1 MKNKI
6 VFRVKGQDVFVSG
19 YPELNGKTGRL
30 LDKDIALF
38 RGNGWRSY
46 ELFFANIVTGKI
58 RQMSDDDG
66 NVLVNDSEIDYELI
80 DKVCLHGAIFA
91 HRKIMVYGEMN
102 SWDLKFKNGI
112 TAIIWTLY
120 PDGQYFADE
129 DGYGAENNREE
140 RVVAI
145 MDTNLNIIEPFRPI
159 EDIGEYLNNLRSR
172 QQAIKV
178 QNAKTNKSYIKKVL
192 DTILNVIKR

>member
-6 VFRVKGQDVFVSG
+6 VFRVKGEDVFVSG
-19 YPELNGKTGRL
+19 YPELSGKTGCL

-58 RQMSDDDG
+58 RQLSDDDG

-80 DKVCLHGAIFA
+80 DKVCLHGAICA
-91 HRKIMVYGEMN
+91 HRKIMVYGKMS

-172 QQAIKV
+172 QQDI
-178 QNAKTNKSYIKKVL
+178 NAKSKTDKSYIKKL
-192 DTILNVIKR
+192 

>member
-6 VFRVKGQDVFVSG
+6 VFRVKGREVFVSG

-38 RGNGWRSY
+38 RGNEWRSY
-46 ELFFANIVTGKI
+46 ELFFTNIVTGKI
-58 RQMSDDDG
+58 RKLSDDDG
-66 NVLVNDSEIDYELI
+66 NVLVKDSEIDYEHI

-91 HRKIMVYGEMN
+91 HRKIMVYREMS
-102 SWDLKFKNGI
+102 SWDLKFKDGI

-172 QQAIKV
+172 QQAI
-178 QNAKTNKSYIKKVL
+178 NAKSKTDKSYIKKVI

>member
-58 RQMSDDDG
+58 RQLSDDDG

-91 HRKIMVYGEMN
+91 HRKIMVYGEMS

-159 EDIGEYLNNLRSR
+159 EDLGEYLNILRSR

-178 QNAKTNKSYIKKVL
+178 QNAKTDKSYIKKVL

>member
-6 VFRVKGQDVFVSG
+6 VFRVKGEDVFVSG

-58 RQMSDDDG
+58 RKLSDDDG

-91 HRKIMVYGEMN
+91 HRKIMVYREMS
-102 SWDLKFKNGI
+102 SWDLKFKDGI

-145 MDTNLNIIEPFRPI
+145 MDTDLNIIEPFRPI

-172 QQAIKV
+172 QQDI
-178 QNAKTNKSYIKKVL
+178 NAKSKTDKSYIKKVL